1 MATKATK
8 SATSTKSASKTKAA
22 TKKVSAVK
30 KTTPAKK
37 TTITARDPQFIIEY
51 ANQRISTDDILKK
64 IKDDLKS
71 KGAKGTA
78 TKALDIYVQP
88 ENNDV
93 YYVSNSG
100 TVKEITGKVDLI

>member
-8 SATSTKSASKTKAA
+8 SAASVKSASKTKAA
-22 TKKVSAVK
+22 KVATTKKAA
-30 KTTPAKK
+30 TAKK
-37 TTITARDPQFIIEY
+37 TTVTARDPQFIIEY

-71 KGAKGTA
+71 KGAKSTA
-78 TKALDIYVQP
+78 TKALDVYVQP